1 MKKLLALLSLFV
13 LLFTSSAGC
22 IDIYLFN
29 EWLVPQEDEEIEYED
44 VELIVAN
51 YTFDS
56 NLNIFTLNLEDI
68 IDSHRENATVPIPE
82 GTAGLR
88 FNIYVQM
95 RSAED
100 VWEDINETLNAT
112 NSTIFDLVSPYIEA
126 VILYLGQRYVDI
138 TISKPD
144 GTVWYDNRTRVSM
157 EAEVRL
163 GESDPGDWSV
173 VVEGD
178 GIGFDFSAILEDL
191 KLEDSFI
198 ITAVIRQP
206 K

>member
-1 MKKLLALLSLFV
+1 M
-13 LLFTSSAGC
+13 
-22 IDIYLFN
+22 
-29 EWLVPQEDEEIEYED
+29 
-44 VELIVAN
+44 IVAN

-88 FNIYVQM
+88 FNIYIQM

-144 GTVWYDNRTRVSM
+144 GTEWYDNRTRVSM